1 MYKSAL
7 IFILSASLVTGLSAC
22 GGSNEKASE
31 VEPLVTV
38 PAITPIEPTV
48 DHSGLLPL
56 TADVIEKDEHLS
68 GGETT
73 VFVSNQNAFSRKPAA
88 IIEDFQLDGHFT
100 SGDHLFRTPD
110 NNIGPILSTG
120 SCQGCHLND
129 GRGVVPADPSIPM
142 SSMLVKLADSTGKA
156 DPIYGD
162 QIQPFS
168 VNGFIDGNTL
178 AAGFSKHDGSVSGT
192 KLYGEAFPFIVFEP
206 ITGQYPDGS
215 AYELRNP
222 VYKIK
227 DLSYGTF
234 VDDIRFSARIAPQ
247 AFGVGLLGA
256 IPQEN
261 LLKLVDENDSDN
273 DGISGRASMVIN
285 TLDKTGTESKV
296 IGRFTYKAQ
305 SSTVLQQVSDA
316 YGGDMGVSTSL
327 SSSEPCTDKQLA
339 CLFAAEQEA
348 KVGIDVDLSDLSLA
362 FVEFY
367 NRVLAVPARRGF
379 DRDNETW
386 TDQVTAGRALFFNA
400 NCTGCHTPRHV
411 TAEAKGSVL
420 GEITLGGLITAESGE
435 TAEVIAVLSNQTIY
449 PYTDLLLHD
458 MGGSCAVTRET
469 SAGLSCSSGAECMY
483 VQRCDGLAD
492 GVIEGDASGTEW
504 KTPALWGV
512 GLVQTVNKD
521 SSFLH
526 DGRARTI
533 EEAVLWHDGEA
544 KASKEI
550 FINYSKAEREQLLAF
565 LESL

>member
-7 IFILSASLVTGLSAC
+7 IFIWAASLVTGLSAC
-22 GGSNEKASE
+22 GGSEKKVE
-31 VEPLVTV
+31 VDPPVIIPPV
-38 PAITPIEPTV
+38 IPVQPAV
-48 DHSGLLPL
+48 DHSGLVPL
-56 TADVIEKDEHLS
+56 TGDVIEKNEHLS

-73 VFVSNQNAFSRKPAA
+73 VFVSNENAFSRKPAA

-129 GRGVVPADPSIPM
+129 GRGVVPAGPTIAM

-168 VNGFIDGNTL
+168 VNGFIGGNTL

-192 KLYGEAFPFIVFEP
+192 ELYGEAFPFIVFEP
-206 ITGQYPDGS
+206 ITGQYPDGT

-227 DLSYGTF
+227 DLSYGAF
-234 VDDIRFSARIAPQ
+234 VDDIHFSARIAPQ

-256 IPQEN
+256 IPQDN

-285 TLDKTGTESKV
+285 ALDKTGTENKI

-305 SSTVLQQVSDA
+305 NPTVLQQVSGA
-316 YGGDMGVSTSL
+316 YGGDMGISTSIFRG
-327 SSSEPCTDKQLA
+327 EPCTDKQLA
-339 CLFAAEQEA
+339 CLLAAGQEA
-348 KVGIDVDLSDLSLA
+348 KVGTDVDLSDLSLA

-386 TDQVTAGRALFFNA
+386 TDEVTAGRTLFFDA

-420 GEITLGGLITAESGE
+420 GEITLGGLITPDSGE
-435 TAEVIAVLSNQTIY
+435 TAEAIAVLSNQTIY

-492 GVIEGDASGTEW
+492 GVIQGDASGTEW

-544 KASKEI
+544 KASKET
-550 FINYSKAEREQLLAF
+550 FMNYSKAEREQLLAF
-565 LESL
+565 IESL

>member
-7 IFILSASLVTGLSAC
+7 IFILSASLIAC
-22 GGSNEKASE
+22 GGSSEKE
-31 VEPLVTV
+31 VEVDPPVIIPPV
-38 PAITPIEPTV
+38 NPVKPAV
-48 DHSGLLPL
+48 DHSGLVPL
-56 TADVIEKDEHLS
+56 TGDVIEKNEHLS
-68 GGETT
+68 GGDTT
-73 VFVSNQNAFSRKPAA
+73 VFVSNNNAFSRRPVA
-88 IIEDFQLDGHFT
+88 ITDDFQLDGHFT

-129 GRGVVPADPSIPM
+129 GRGVVPAGPTTPM
-142 SSMLVKLADSTGKA
+142 SSMLVKLADSAGKA

-168 VNGFIDGNTL
+168 VNGFIGDNTL
-178 AAGFSKHDGSVSGT
+178 SDGFSKHDGSVSGT
-192 KLYGEAFPFIVFEP
+192 ELYGEAFPFIVFEP
-206 ITGQYPDGS
+206 ITGKYPDGTT
-215 AYELRNP
+215 YELRNP

-227 DLSYGTF
+227 DLSYGAF
-234 VDDIRFSARIAPQ
+234 VDDIHFSARIAPQ

-273 DGISGRASMVIN
+273 DGISGRASMVPDALNNN
-285 TLDKTGTESKV
+285 TSAKKI
-296 IGRFTYKAQ
+296 IGRFAYKAQ
-305 SSTVLQQVSDA
+305 NASVLQQVAGA
-316 YGGDMGVSTSL
+316 YAGDMGVSNRINNA
-327 SSSEPCTDKQLA
+327 EPCTDKQLA
-339 CLFAAEQEA
+339 CLVAAEQEA
-348 KVGIDVDLSDLSLA
+348 KVDTDVDLSDLSLA

-386 TDQVTAGRALFFNA
+386 TDEVTAGRTLFFDA

-411 TAEAKGSVL
+411 TAEAKGSIL
-420 GEITLGGLITAESGE
+420 GEITFGGLITPESGE
-435 TAEVIAVLSNQTIY
+435 TAVAITVLSHQTIY

-458 MGGSCAVTRET
+458 MGGSCAVSRET
-469 SAGLSCSSGAECMY
+469 AAGLSCSSGAECMY

-492 GVIEGDASGTEW
+492 GVIQGNASGTEW

-512 GLVQTVNKD
+512 GLVQTVNKN

-533 EEAVLWHDGEA
+533 EEAILWHDGEA
-544 KASKEI
+544 KASKEA
-550 FINYSKAEREQLLAF
+550 FMNYSKADRDQLLAF
-565 LESL
+565 LQSL

>member
-7 IFILSASLVTGLSAC
+7 IFILATSLVTGLSAC
-22 GGSNEKASE
+22 GGSSEKTAE
-31 VEPLVTV
+31 VEPPVIIPPVTPV
-38 PAITPIEPTV
+38 EPAV
-48 DHSGLLPL
+48 DHSGLTPL
-56 TADVIEKDEHLS
+56 TSDVIEKGEYLS

-73 VFVSNQNAFSRKPAA
+73 VFVSNENAFSRKPAA
-88 IIEDFQLDGHFT
+88 IVDDFQLDGHFT

-129 GRGVVPADPSIPM
+129 GRGVVPASPAIAM
-142 SSMLVKLADSTGKA
+142 SSMLVKLADSKGNA

-168 VNGFIDGNTL
+168 VHGFMDGNTL

-192 KLYGEAFPFIVFEP
+192 ELYGEAFPFIVFET
-206 ITGQYPDGS
+206 ITGEYPDGT

-227 DLSYGTF
+227 DLSYGAF
-234 VDDIRFSARIAPQ
+234 VDDINFSARIAPQ

-273 DGISGRASMVIN
+273 DGISGRASMVSN
-285 TLDKTGTESKV
+285 ALDKTGTEDKL
-296 IGRFTYKAQ
+296 IGRFAYKAQ
-305 SSTVLQQVSDA
+305 NPTVLQQVSGA
-316 YGGDMGVSTSL
+316 YGGDMGVSTSVFNG
-327 SSSEPCTDKQLA
+327 EPCTDKQLA
-339 CLFAAEQEA
+339 CLLAAEQEA
-348 KVGIDVDLSDLSLA
+348 NLGTDTDLSDHSLA
-362 FVEFY
+362 LVEFY
-367 NRVLAVPARRGF
+367 NRVLGVPARRGF
-379 DRDNETW
+379 DSENETW
-386 TDQVTAGRALFFNA
+386 TDEVQAGRSLFFEA

-411 TAEAKGSVL
+411 TGEAKGSVL
-420 GEITLGGLITAESGE
+420 GEITLAGLIKPESGE
-435 TAEVIAVLSNQTIY
+435 TTEAIAVLSDQTIY

-483 VQRCDGLAD
+483 VQRCEGLAD
-492 GVIEGDASGTEW
+492 GVIQGDASGTEW
-504 KTPALWGV
+504 KTPALWGL

-544 KASKEI
+544 KASKEA
-550 FINYSKAEREQLLAF
+550 FMNYSKAEREQLLAF
-565 LESL
+565 LKSL

>member
-7 IFILSASLVTGLSAC
+7 IFILAASLVAC
-22 GGSNEKASE
+22 GGSSEKIVE
-31 VEPLVTV
+31 VDPPEIISPDIPVQ
-38 PAITPIEPTV
+38 PAV
-48 DHSGLLPL
+48 DHSGLVPL
-56 TADVIEKDEHLS
+56 MADVIEKNEYLS

-73 VFVSNQNAFSRKPAA
+73 VFVSNKNAFGRKPAA
-88 IIEDFQLDGHFT
+88 IAEDFQLDGHFT

-129 GRGVVPADPSIPM
+129 GRGVVPADPTIPM

-168 VNGFIDGNTL
+168 VDGFIDGNTL
-178 AAGFSKHDGSVSGT
+178 AAGLSKHDGSVSGT
-192 KLYGEAFPFIVFEP
+192 ELYGEAFPFIVFEP
-206 ITGQYPDGS
+206 ITGQYPDGT

-227 DLSYGTF
+227 DLSYGAF
-234 VDDIRFSARIAPQ
+234 VDDIHFSARIAPQ

-285 TLDKTGTESKV
+285 ALDKTGTESKV

-305 SSTVLQQVSDA
+305 NPNVLQQVAEA
-316 YGGDMGVSTSL
+316 YGGDMGVSTTI

-339 CLFAAEQEA
+339 CLLATEQEA

-386 TDQVTAGRALFFNA
+386 TDEVTKGRTLFFEA
-400 NCTGCHTPRHV
+400 NCTGCHTARHV

-420 GEITLGGLITAESGE
+420 GEITLGGLVMPESGE
-435 TAEVIAVLSNQTIY
+435 TVEAIAVLSNQTIY

-492 GVIEGDASGTEW
+492 GVIQGDASGTEW

-521 SSFLH
+521 STFLH

-550 FINYSKAEREQLLAF
+550 FMNYSKAEREQLLTF
-565 LESL
+565 IESL